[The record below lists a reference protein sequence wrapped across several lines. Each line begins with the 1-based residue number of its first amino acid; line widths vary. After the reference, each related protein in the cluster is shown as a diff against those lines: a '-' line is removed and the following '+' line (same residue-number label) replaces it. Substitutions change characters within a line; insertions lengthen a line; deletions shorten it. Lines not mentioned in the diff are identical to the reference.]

1 MFRGWDSVVSQ
12 GTPACGLLSLLDF
25 KAVPKGP
32 LPAGGFQ
39 APVTVASSISSV
51 SLSMKKR
58 GLDTKRDGLTLEPDS
73 FPGACATVLPPSL
86 FACAL
91 WRSLPEARV
100 EVPLDNRV
108 IHTSV
113 FT

>member
-25 KAVPKGP
+25 KAVLKGP

-51 SLSMKKR
+51 SLSIKQR
-58 GLDTKRDGLTLEPDS
+58 VLDTKRDGLTLEPDS
-73 FPGACATVLPPSL
+73 FPGSLCYCVATIPIRLCPLEVLT
-86 FACAL
+86 
-91 WRSLPEARV
+91 RSK
-100 EVPLDNRV
+100 
-108 IHTSV
+108 I
-113 FT
+113 